1 MMARGRLMCE
11 CAISSSQTFR
21 HRQPSI
27 TKRLL
32 TLPKPE
38 VRADGNTLPSGL
50 VMSPEPNAP
59 ALGLRSK
66 GGRR

>member
-1 MMARGRLMCE
+1 MRSKRLLQ
-11 CAISSSQTFR
+11 AAGTSSSRPLR
-21 HRQPSI
+21 HRQTSI
-27 TKRLL
+27 TKGLL

-38 VRADGNTLPSGL
+38 VTANGKTLPNGL

-66 GGRR
+66 GVRR

>member
-1 MMARGRLMCE
+1 MMARARLMNE
-11 CAISSSQTFR
+11 WAISSSQAFR

-32 TLPKPE
+32 TLPRPE
-38 VRADGNTLPSGL
+38 VAAHGKTLPNGL